1 MIRRL
6 MVFATTVFCVL
17 VATPLEAQR
26 GPPMGRRGQDQSE
39 RQSGERAQLERRV
52 RAQMGEMMQR
62 RLGLTEEESASLSEI
77 AEEFMPLRRALA
89 RDEQAVRRR
98 VEALTLEAPTDDAE
112 ASELLARLVDLR
124 RQDTELF
131 VQEQDRMLE
140 VLTPRQVL
148 QMHALRE
155 ELGERIRRLR
165 RGRGNS
171 GGNGTPGRHQLGDD
185 VSER

>member
-52 RAQMGEMMQR
+52 RAQMGEMIKR
-62 RLGLTEEESASLSEI
+62 RLGLTEEEHASLGEI
-77 AEEFMPLRRALA
+77 AEEFMPLRRRLA
-89 RDEQAVRRR
+89 RVEQAVRLK
-98 VEALTLEAPTDDAE
+98 VEALALEAPTNDAE

-124 RQDTELF
+124 RQDAELF

-140 VLTPRQVL
+140 VLTPLQVL
-148 QMHALRE
+148 QMHVLRE

-165 RGRGNS
+165 GGRGNP

>member
-1 MIRRL
+1 
-6 MVFATTVFCVL
+6 
-17 VATPLEAQR
+17 
-26 GPPMGRRGQDQSE
+26 
-39 RQSGERAQLERRV
+39 
-52 RAQMGEMMQR
+52 MGEMMQR

-124 RQDTELF
+124 RQDAELF